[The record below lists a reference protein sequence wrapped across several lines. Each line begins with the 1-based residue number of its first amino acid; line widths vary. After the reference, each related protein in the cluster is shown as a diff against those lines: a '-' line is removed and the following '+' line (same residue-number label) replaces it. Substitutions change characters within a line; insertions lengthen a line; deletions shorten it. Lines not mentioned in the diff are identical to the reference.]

1 MSMGKLIA
9 ICIGKPETIPGM
21 KAKSGINKHP
31 VSGPVAIGTQGI
43 AEDAVMDR
51 RHHGGEDQAIYV
63 YFQEDYDFWA
73 PELGYAPQP
82 GLFGE
87 NFVISGTDSMRTAIG
102 DRFEI
107 GELVLEVTAHRTP
120 CNTFARKMDD
130 KFWVKQFHRA
140 RRPGAYCRV
149 IQPASITAGLE
160 VNIIPYEG
168 DRISVAKLMSY
179 DGSKEI
185 PKDFMRRALGTPIDG
200 KTRFDF
206 ENRLAT
212 LF

>member
-1 MSMGKLIA
+1 MAKLLA
-9 ICIGKPETIPGM
+9 ICVGKPELIPGM
-21 KAKSGINKHP
+21 RAKTGIYKKP
-31 VSGPVAIGTQGI
+31 VAGPVAIEKLGI

-51 RHHGGEDQAIYV
+51 KHHGGDDQAIYV

-73 PELGYAPQP
+73 DELDDAPEP

-87 NFVISGTDSMRTAIG
+87 NLVIAGTDSIQTAIG

-107 GELVLEVTAHRTP
+107 GELMLEVTAHRTP
-120 CNTFARKMDD
+120 CMTFARKMDD
-130 KFWVKQFHRA
+130 KLWVKRFHRA

-149 IQPASITAGLE
+149 LKPATIEAGQD
-160 VNIIPYEG
+160 VVIHPYQG

-179 DGSKEI
+179 DGVKDI
-185 PKDFMRRALGTPIDG
+185 PTDFMRRVVATPVDA
-200 KTRFDF
+200 KTRFDY